1 MTIVIEFTYQHH
13 ADHLYWLMLLGLIV
27 MFGPGPLS
35 LDRIIKKLVSRRFP
49 LLAGMAVAVPHR
61 AS

>member
-1 MTIVIEFTYQHH
+1 
-13 ADHLYWLMLLGLIV
+13 MLLGLIV